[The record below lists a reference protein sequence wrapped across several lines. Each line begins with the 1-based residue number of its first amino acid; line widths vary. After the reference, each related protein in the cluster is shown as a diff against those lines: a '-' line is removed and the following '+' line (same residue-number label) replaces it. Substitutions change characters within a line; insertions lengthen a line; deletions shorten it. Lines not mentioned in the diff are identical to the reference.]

1 MEMWQT
7 VAIVIGGILALCGAI
22 STIGGAVEKVAK
34 VVKVAK
40 APNDEKDRR
49 LEAVEKD
56 IEDIKG
62 FLDNDKK
69 SIESLREGN
78 RVTQQALLALLAHG
92 IDGNNQKQMIEAKK
106 ELESYLINR

>member
-1 MEMWQT
+1 MESWQT
-7 VAIVIGGILALCGAI
+7 VVVIIGGVLALCGAI

-40 APNDEKDRR
+40 APNAEQDRR
-49 LEAVEKD
+49 LEAVEKE
-56 IEDIKG
+56 IVDIKG

-69 SIESLREGN
+69 SIESLKEGN

-106 ELESYLINR
+106 DLEQYLINR

>member
-1 MEMWQT
+1 MDAWQAA
-7 VAIVIGGILALCGAI
+7 VMVIGGVLAFCGAI
-22 STIGGAVEKVAK
+22 STVGGAVEKVAK
-34 VVKVAK
+34 VVKAAK
-40 APNDEKDRR
+40 APNDEQDRR

>member
-1 MEMWQT
+1 MESWQT
-7 VAIVIGGILALCGAI
+7 VMIIVGGVLALCGAI

-40 APNDEKDRR
+40 APNAEQDRR

-56 IEDIKG
+56 IVDIKG

-69 SIESLREGN
+69 SIESLKEGN
-78 RVTQQALLALLAHG
+78 RVTQKALLALLAHG
-92 IDGNNQKQMIEAKK
+92 IDGNNQKQMKDAK
-106 ELESYLINR
+106 EDLEQYLINR